1 MTLVSCGSRT
11 ELVLTYVDQE
21 VSAMAE
27 LKIKQRQAG
36 DVAILDLDGEVRMGD
51 SATALRGAIRGL
63 VAGGNQKILL
73 NLAGVRYIDSSGI
86 GELIANY
93 TTVGRSGG
101 QLKLLNLTDKVQDL
115 LVITKLLTVF
125 DVYENESEA
134 LSSFK

>member
-1 MTLVSCGSRT
+1 
-11 ELVLTYVDQE
+11 
-21 VSAMAE
+21 MAG
-27 LKIKQRQAG
+27 LNIKQRQAG

-93 TTVGRSGG
+93 TTVGRGGG
-101 QLKLLNLTDKVQDL
+101 QLKLLNLPPCRSFDPATSTGRPCSMF
-115 LVITKLLTVF
+115 TKL
-125 DVYENESEA
+125 SQ
-134 LSSFK
+134 KP

>member
-1 MTLVSCGSRT
+1 
-11 ELVLTYVDQE
+11 
-21 VSAMAE
+21 MAQ
-27 LKIKQRQAG
+27 LNINQRQAG
-36 DVAILDLDGEVRMGD
+36 DVAILDLNGEVRIGD
-51 SATALRGAIRGL
+51 SATALRGAIRDL
-63 VAGGNQKILL
+63 VSTGNKKILL

-125 DVYENESEA
+125 DVYENEAEA
-134 LSSFK
+134 LSEFK